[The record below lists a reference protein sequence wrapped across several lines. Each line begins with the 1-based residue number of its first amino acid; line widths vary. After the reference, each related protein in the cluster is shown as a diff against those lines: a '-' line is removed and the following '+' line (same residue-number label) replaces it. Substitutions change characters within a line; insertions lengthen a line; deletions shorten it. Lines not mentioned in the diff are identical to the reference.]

1 LVAHAGL
8 FACDGVRR
16 AILLLFAADV
26 TFRADC
32 CCNRYRVCYVL
43 VINNGAAQMTSNEKM
58 IRAEELCGRYL
69 ADFNELNERGL
80 GKTPKAQK
88 LLEKGQFWRD
98 RYNKLAGNS

>member
-1 LVAHAGL
+1 
-8 FACDGVRR
+8 
-16 AILLLFAADV
+16 
-26 TFRADC
+26 
-32 CCNRYRVCYVL
+32 
-43 VINNGAAQMTSNEKM
+43 MTSNEKM